1 LEVFVYIIVRPS
13 LIPPLFKVMP
23 GLLEELQNS
32 YHRIASKL
40 NKLQTQVTALGGGGG
55 TVTSVFGRTGVVTAT
70 IGDYTFAKIGST
82 PVSLAG
88 YGIADAYTKAQIDA
102 GYASLTGSYSNP
114 AWITALAW
122 GKITGA
128 PAFITGNQSISF
140 TPGAGDVTGSA
151 SGATSLTPTLTIAAN
166 AVTFAK
172 MQTIPTV
179 TIIGN
184 STGGSAV
191 PQSITLG
198 ASLAFSGTALQTVAM
213 TGDVTSS
220 ANSFATTIAANAVTF
235 AKMQTIPTVSL
246 MGNSTGGSAVPQAI
260 TLGSGLSFS
269 GTTLTATA
277 GTGITRGNANA
288 MRQNVPSGISYSF

>member
-40 NKLQTQVTALGGGGG
+40 NKLQAQVNAGGGGG
-55 TVTSVFGRTGVVTAT
+55 GAITSVFGRTGVVTAT
-70 IGDYTFAKIGST
+70 IGDYTFAQIGST

-88 YGIADAYTKAQIDA
+88 YGIADAYTKVQIDA

-140 TPGAGDVTGSA
+140 TPGAGDVTGSS
-151 SGATSLTPTLTIAAN
+151 SGATSLTPTLTIGAN

-172 MQTIPTV
+172 MQAI
-179 TIIGN
+179 
-184 STGGSAV
+184 A
-191 PQSITLG
+191 
-198 ASLAFSGTALQTVAM
+198 
-213 TGDVTSS
+213 
-220 ANSFATTIAANAVTF
+220 ATTLVAN
-235 AKMQTIPTVSL
+235 P
-246 MGNSTGGSAVPQAI
+246 TGGSAVPQAI
-260 TLGSGLSFS
+260 TLGAGLSFS

-277 GTGITRGNANA
+277 GTNTITKGNANA
-288 MRQNVPSGISYSF
+288 IRQNVPSGISYSF